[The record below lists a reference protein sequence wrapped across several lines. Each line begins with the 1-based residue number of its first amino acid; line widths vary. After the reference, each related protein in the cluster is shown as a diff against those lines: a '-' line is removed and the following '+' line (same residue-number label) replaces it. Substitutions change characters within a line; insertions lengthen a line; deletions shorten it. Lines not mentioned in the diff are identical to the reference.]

1 MGAAHL
7 IVTGGAGFVGSNFV
21 HYVVTHTD
29 YSVTVLDALTYAG
42 NEANLEGLPE
52 DRVHLVVGDV
62 ADRDATRALVES
74 LDPETD
80 AVVHFAAES
89 HNDRSLS
96 DPAVFVRS
104 NIVGTFAL
112 LEAVREFGV
121 RLHHV
126 STDEVY
132 GDLPLEDER
141 RFTEESPYRPSS
153 PYSATKAS
161 SDLLV
166 RAWTRSFGLRATISI
181 CSNNYGPRQHVEKFI
196 PRQITNLLDG
206 VRPRL
211 FGDGANVRDWIH
223 VDDHS
228 SAVLAILERGRI
240 GETYLVGAKCERSN
254 REVARVILEAFG
266 RDGDDIDFV
275 ADRPGHDVRYA
286 LDARRLEDELRWRPR
301 HLDFDAGIRETIEWY
316 RENEQWWRASKAAT
330 EATYAKNEQ

>member
-7 IVTGGAGFVGSNFV
+7 IVTGGAAFVGSNFV

-62 ADRDATRALVES
+62 ADREATRALVES

-141 RFTEESPYRPSS
+141 RFTEESPSRPSS

-166 RAWTRSFGLRATISI
+166 RAWTRSFGVRSTISI

-286 LDARRLEDELRWRPR
+286 LDARRLEDELGWRPR
-301 HLDFDAGIRETIEWY
+301 HRDFDAGIRETIEWY